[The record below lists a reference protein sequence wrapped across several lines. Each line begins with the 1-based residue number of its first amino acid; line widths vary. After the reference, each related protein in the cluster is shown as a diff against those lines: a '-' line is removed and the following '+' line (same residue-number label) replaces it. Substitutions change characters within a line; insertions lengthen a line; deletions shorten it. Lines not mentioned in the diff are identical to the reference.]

1 MKLFQNGA
9 EVKKYTG
16 ARTTEAL
23 IKFMEDAVGVKE
35 VGGVQYTMHMWCASQ
50 LAFQLKAHSRG

>member
-16 ARTTEAL
+16 ARTADAL
-23 IKFMEDAVGVKE
+23 IKFMEDASGAKE
-35 VGGVQYTMHMWCASQ
+35 VCLVHIATM
-50 LAFQLKAHSRG
+50 